1 MLGRRSMNLTET
13 NIGAELCVSRIGG
26 SAGDLGVLLSLR
38 RVLVTLQVI
47 ILAVRLFGR
56 AMRFGSALV
65 VFGRF
70 CVCLIGHVSLPLS

>member
-1 MLGRRSMNLTET
+1 MNLTET

-38 RVLVTLQVI
+38 RVLAAFQVV
-47 ILAVRLFGR
+47 ILAVKLRGR
-56 AMRFGSALV
+56 AMRFGCALV

-70 CVCLIGHVSLPLS
+70 CVYLIGHVGLRLSG